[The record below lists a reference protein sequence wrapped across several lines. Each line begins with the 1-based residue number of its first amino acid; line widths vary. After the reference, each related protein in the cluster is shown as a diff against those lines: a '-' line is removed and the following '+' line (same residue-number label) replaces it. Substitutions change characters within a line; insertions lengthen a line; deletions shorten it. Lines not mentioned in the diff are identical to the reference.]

1 MIVKHFSIEAILL
14 ASEEIHTI
22 EIISSVDG
30 MGIFT
35 PLDSLGRGPW
45 PLAYLRSLGDLT
57 IVRPGRRPFLLI
69 GSISTRTV

>member
-45 PLAYLRSLGDLT
+45 PLGRGGDRSYLLVVYLPERS
-57 IVRPGRRPFLLI
+57 
-69 GSISTRTV
+69 S